1 MRHLVVRFAGVWMV
15 WWFWLAVDLIFVFLA
30 SLVVVVLEL
39 VLEVVAHRVNV
50 QLTVRLDEHLL
61 QEIDALSHML
71 HVPRSEWLRM
81 KLAEVVKDSIIKYR
95 EALALEYTMGHISF
109 EELRT
114 LIGRDADDVKL
125 INDMTQKGK
134 KEIDKLFEK

>member
-1 MRHLVVRFAGVWMV
+1 MTTQ
-15 WWFWLAVDLIFVFLA
+15 I
-30 SLVVVVLEL
+30 
-39 VLEVVAHRVNV
+39 NI
-50 QLTVRLDEHLL
+50 RLDEHLI

-81 KLAEVVKDSIIKYR
+81 KLAEVVKDSIFKYR

-109 EELRT
+109 EELHT

-125 INDMTQKGK
+125 INDMTQKGQ

>member
-1 MRHLVVRFAGVWMV
+1 MTTQ
-15 WWFWLAVDLIFVFLA
+15 I
-30 SLVVVVLEL
+30 
-39 VLEVVAHRVNV
+39 NI
-50 QLTVRLDEHLL
+50 RLDEHLI

-81 KLAEVVKDSIIKYR
+81 KLAEAVKDSIFKYR

-114 LIGRDADDVKL
+114 LIGPDADDVKL

>member
-1 MRHLVVRFAGVWMV
+1 MSTQ
-15 WWFWLAVDLIFVFLA
+15 I
-30 SLVVVVLEL
+30 
-39 VLEVVAHRVNV
+39 NI
-50 QLTVRLDEHLL
+50 RLDEHLI

-81 KLAEVVKDSIIKYR
+81 KLAEVVKDSIFKYR